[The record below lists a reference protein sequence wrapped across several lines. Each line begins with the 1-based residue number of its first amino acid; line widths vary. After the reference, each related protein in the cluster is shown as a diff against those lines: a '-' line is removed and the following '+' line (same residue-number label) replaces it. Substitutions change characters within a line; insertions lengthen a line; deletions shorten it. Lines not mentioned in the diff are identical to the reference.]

1 MLRINFTHSSYY
13 QFQFTIKMKSKI
25 ILTALLSVSLLACGQ
40 ETPKV
45 KHKKSTS
52 SAKSTAKKVRFAN
65 AEDPICHMKTENDMK
80 DTAVYKNKTYG
91 FCSSYCKDEFKKNPE
106 KYVQN

>member
-1 MLRINFTHSSYY
+1 
-13 QFQFTIKMKSKI
+13 MKSKI
-25 ILTALLSVSLLACGQ
+25 ILTALLSVSLFACAQ

-45 KHKKSTS
+45 KHKKSTAS
-52 SAKSTAKKVRFAN
+52 SKSTVKKSKFVN
-65 AEDPICHMKTENDMK
+65 VEDPICHMKTEDDMK

-106 KYVQN
+106 KYAQK

>member
-1 MLRINFTHSSYY
+1 
-13 QFQFTIKMKSKI
+13 MKSKI
-25 ILTALLSVSLLACGQ
+25 LLTALLSVSLFACAQ

-45 KHKKSTS
+45 KNKIKN
-52 SAKSTAKKVRFAN
+52 TASKPNVKTVRFTN
-65 AEDPICHMKTENDMK
+65 AVDPICHMKTEPDMK

-106 KYVQN
+106 KYVQK